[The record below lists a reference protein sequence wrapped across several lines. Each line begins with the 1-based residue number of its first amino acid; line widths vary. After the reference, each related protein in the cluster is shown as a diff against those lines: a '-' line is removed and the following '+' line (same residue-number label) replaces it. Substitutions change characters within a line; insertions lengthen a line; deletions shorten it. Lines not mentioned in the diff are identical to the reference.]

1 MRKNRY
7 FLLLSLPL
15 LGGCL
20 QTTEQLPAGMPIGVV
35 GQEQAC
41 AGALADRLGVPMS
54 AIRVNGRDRA
64 PNGNTVVFLQSA
76 DLRARANCEV
86 DDYGNVRDLVMTG
99 QTSYKS
105 EGDRLQQVGEETLR
119 GMDTSGLGTL
129 K

>member
-7 FLLLSLPL
+7 FLLFILPML
-15 LGGCL
+15 AGCL
-20 QTTEQLPAGMPIGVV
+20 ETTEQRPDGMPIGVI

-41 AGALADRLGVPMS
+41 AGAFADRLGVPMS
-54 AIRVNGRDRA
+54 AIRVNGRDTS

-76 DLRARANCEV
+76 DLTARANCEV
-86 DDYGNVRDLVMTG
+86 DDYGNVRNLVTTG
-99 QTSYKS
+99 QTSYKT
-105 EGDRLQQVGEETLR
+105 EGDRLQRVGEETIK